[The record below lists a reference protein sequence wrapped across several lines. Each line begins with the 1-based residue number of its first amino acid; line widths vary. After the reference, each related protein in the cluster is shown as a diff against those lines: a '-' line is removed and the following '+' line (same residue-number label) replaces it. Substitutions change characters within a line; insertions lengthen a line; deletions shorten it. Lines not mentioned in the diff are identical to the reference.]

1 MTLLA
6 ALQLDVQP
14 GERLHADHV
23 VHDACCVGVV
33 CAVVELINGA
43 CGVFKALVPACTHT
57 AFGLTP
63 SSQQQVRYYILFLSV
78 SLQLLEQVIVFTQ

>member
-1 MTLLA
+1 MSVCCVTLLA

-33 CAVVELINGA
+33 CAVVELINSA
-43 CGVFKALVPACTHT
+43 CGVFKVLVPARARTHMHT
-57 AFGLTP
+57 
-63 SSQQQVRYYILFLSV
+63 
-78 SLQLLEQVIVFTQ
+78 